1 MEFRTIQ
8 EAFNHYRTQTLE
20 QIEAR
25 AAAIKTEVSTNA
37 GANID
42 TLNIEL
48 EGLSQAKANLAE
60 KRSEQLGQ
68 QAQGGAGWNPVTGM
82 NLTGAQHSVARADGD
97 VAASVEYRSAFY
109 NSMVGRELTT
119 EQRAV
124 MERVRTERRDAFIST
139 SEAAAVIPTTMLNE
153 IVRHATE
160 HGGVLSLVRRLSM
173 PSGMAIPVA
182 LPSEMAQWKVEGA
195 EVTPSTVKPT
205 NVKFA
210 GYELMKLFS
219 LSAAARAMSLPAFE
233 SYLTQELSRCM
244 VAALEHSVLHGTG
257 TGQPVGLLDAITITE
272 SVSATGQIW
281 EALTNTVGAMKRGYS
296 RGAVWAMNTATLYK
310 RIAKALT
317 GDGKPLFQEPTNQPT
332 GRILGR
338 SIVEDD
344 FIPDDVIL
352 FGNFQ
357 YYALNMPENIMLE
370 VSRDSA
376 FRSGL
381 IDYRALAVADGK
393 PIITDAFVKLE
404 FESA

>member
-1 MEFRTIQ
+1 
-8 EAFNHYRTQTLE
+8 
-20 QIEAR
+20 
-25 AAAIKTEVSTNA
+25 
-37 GANID
+37 
-42 TLNIEL
+42 
-48 EGLSQAKANLAE
+48 
-60 KRSEQLGQ
+60 
-68 QAQGGAGWNPVTGM
+68 
-82 NLTGAQHSVARADGD
+82 
-97 VAASVEYRSAFY
+97 
-109 NSMVGRELTT
+109 
-119 EQRAV
+119 
-124 MERVRTERRDAFIST
+124 
-139 SEAAAVIPTTMLNE
+139 MLNE